1 MVDEKKVTRL
11 MEAAYLEFE
20 PALRRRLTVLV
31 RDPATAEDLTQE
43 AFLRLLAE
51 IRADRAP
58 ENTGGW
64 LWRVGRN
71 LVTSRGRRI
80 AVADRH
86 RSELVRD
93 IDFASPEIV
102 AIQEEAQSE
111 VISALGVLDRT
122 GLTAVTMA
130 AHGLSA
136 PEIAQSIGRSPN
148 ATRTLLC
155 RARARVRAAV
165 VAAHPV

>member
-1 MVDEKKVTRL
+1 VDEEGVARI

-20 PALRRRLTVLV
+20 PGLRRRLTALV
-31 RDPATAEDLTQE
+31 RDPASAEDLSQE
-43 AFLRLLAE
+43 AFVRLIGEVQANG
-51 IRADRAP
+51 AP
-58 ENTGGW
+58 ASVGGW
-64 LWRVGRN
+64 LWCVGRN
-71 LVTSRGRRI
+71 LATSRGRRI

-86 RSELVRD
+86 RGELVRE
-93 IDFASPEIV
+93 IEFASPETV
-102 AIQEEAQSE
+102 AIREEAHSE
-111 VISALGVLDRT
+111 VISALGVLDQT

-136 PEIAQSIGRSPN
+136 PEIGKSIGRSPN

>member
-1 MVDEKKVTRL
+1 VDEKEVARL

-20 PALRRRLTVLV
+20 PALRRRLTALV

-43 AFLRLLAE
+43 AFLRLLGE

>member
-1 MVDEKKVTRL
+1 MDEERVTRI

-20 PALRRRLTVLV
+20 PGLRRRLTTLV
-31 RDPATAEDLTQE
+31 RDTAAAEDLTQE

-51 IRADRAP
+51 VRADRAP
-58 ENTGGW
+58 ENMGGW

-71 LVTSRGRRI
+71 LVISRGRRI

-86 RSELVRD
+86 RSALVRD
-93 IDFASPEIV
+93 IEFASPEIL
-102 AIQEEAQSE
+102 AIQEEARSE
-111 VISALGVLDRT
+111 VISALGVLDRS

-130 AHGLSA
+130 AHGHSA

>member
-1 MVDEKKVTRL
+1 VDEEKVART

-20 PALRRRLTVLV
+20 PGLRRRLTALV
-31 RDPATAEDLTQE
+31 RDPTTAEDLTQE

-51 IRADRAP
+51 VRADRTP
-58 ENTGGW
+58 ENVGGW
-64 LWRVGRN
+64 LWRVARN
-71 LVTSRGRRI
+71 LVTSRGRRM

-86 RSELVRD
+86 RGELVRD
-93 IDFASPEIV
+93 VEFASPEVV
-102 AIQEEAQSE
+102 AIQGEAQSE
-111 VISALGVLDRT
+111 LIAALGVLDRT
-122 GLTAVTMA
+122 GLAAVTMA

-136 PEIAQSIGRSPN
+136 PEIGQSIGRSPN

-165 VAAHPV
+165 LAAHPA

>member
-1 MVDEKKVTRL
+1 VDEERSGRI
-11 MEAAYLEFE
+11 MESAYAQFE
-20 PALRRRLTVLV
+20 PGLRRRLTALV

-43 AFLRLLAE
+43 AFLRLLGE
-51 IRADRAP
+51 VRAGRAP
-58 ENTGGW
+58 ENIGGW

-71 LVTSRGRRI
+71 LATSRGRRM

-93 IDFASPEIV
+93 IEFASPEIV

-122 GLTAVTMA
+122 GLAAVMMA

-136 PEIAQSIGRSPN
+136 PEIAHSIGRSPN

>member
-1 MVDEKKVTRL
+1 VDDDGIARI
-11 MEAAYLEFE
+11 MESAYAQFE
-20 PALRRRLTVLV
+20 PGLRRRLTALV

-43 AFLRLLAE
+43 AFLRLLGE
-51 IRADRAP
+51 VRAGRVP
-58 ENTGGW
+58 ENIGGW
-64 LWRVGRN
+64 LWRVGHN
-71 LVTSRGRRI
+71 LATSRGRRI

-93 IDFASPEIV
+93 PEFASPETV
-102 AIQEEAQSE
+102 AIQDEAQSE
-111 VISALGVLDRT
+111 VIAALAVLDST

-130 AHGLSA
+130 AHGVPA
-136 PEIAQSIGRSPN
+136 PEIARSIGRSPN

-165 VAAHPV
+165 LAAHPA

>member
-1 MVDEKKVTRL
+1 MDEEGVARI

-20 PALRRRLTVLV
+20 PGLRRRLTALV

-43 AFLRLLAE
+43 AFLRLLGE
-51 IRADRAP
+51 VRADRVPA
-58 ENTGGW
+58 NVGGW
-64 LWRVGRN
+64 LWCVARN

-86 RSELVRD
+86 RGELLRD
-93 IDFASPEIV
+93 IEYASPEAV
-102 AIQEEAQSE
+102 AIQEEAHSE

-122 GLTAVTMA
+122 GLAAVTMA

-136 PEIAQSIGRSPN
+136 PEIAKSIGRSPN

-165 VAAHPV
+165 VAAHPA